1 MTEKSTLITLVCSR
15 DEFINRI
22 VEHSRLAEWNGNW
35 AIQYDPATG
44 QHDWC
49 WVGRFPP
56 TGTNPERGP
65 RPGWNVVVLPR
76 VNATKLMVD
85 ARKDRIEDWVWQA
98 SAEGTLDGWL
108 EAGDPEAAGVKLKFV

>member
-1 MTEKSTLITLVCSR
+1 MTENATLITLVMSR
-15 DEFINRI
+15 DEIVNRI

-35 AIQYDPATG
+35 AIQYDPSTG
-44 QHDWC
+44 QREWC

-56 TGTNPERGP
+56 IGTNPERQP
-65 RPGWNVVVLPR
+65 RPGWKLVVLPR

-108 EAGDPEAAGVKLKFV
+108 DAGEAAAAGVKFKFI